1 MLRGFKEFLL
11 RGNLIDLAVAFI
23 LGAAFGNVVTT
34 FTQII
39 MDVIGLIGGNP
50 NFDTVTIGPINV
62 GKFITALVSFVVMAA
77 IVYFGVVR
85 PYQLITSKLKKPDA
99 EAPAAPTSEELL
111 AEIRDLLRAQAGS
124 SGSQP

>member
-1 MLRGFKEFLL
+1 MLQGFKEFLL

-50 NFDTVTIGPINV
+50 NFDTVTLGPINV
-62 GKFITALVSFVVMAA
+62 GKFITAVVSFVIMAA

-85 PYQLITSKLKKPDA
+85 PYQVISSKLRKPAEDA
-99 EAPAAPTSEELL
+99 VPAPTSEELL
-111 AEIRDLLRAQAGS
+111 TEIRDLLKAGQS
-124 SGSQP
+124 